1 MLVTLSGQR
10 INHEIIPPMLEYVG
24 RIDVAQ

>member
-10 INHEIIPPMLEYVG
+10 IKHEIIPPMLEYVG
-24 RIDVAQ
+24 GIDVTQ

>member
-10 INHEIIPPMLEYVG
+10 INHEIMPPMLEYVG
-24 RIDVAQ
+24 GIDLTQ

>member
-10 INHEIIPPMLEYVG
+10 INHEIIPSMLEYVG
-24 RIDVAQ
+24 GIDVAQ

>member
-10 INHEIIPPMLEYVG
+10 INHEIIPPMLEYVRG
-24 RIDVAQ
+24 IDVAQ